1 MRRHQLINAF
11 VYGLAPDDP
20 LDTYD
25 SGNVEHT
32 SQLHV
37 NVERIR
43 VPEVLWQPNLGGLDQ
58 AGLGEIIEGVL
69 KGFGP
74 TERERLTS
82 VKLIFSLESLNV
94 GMKNST
100 VPSFLLAR

>member
-1 MRRHQLINAF
+1 LDQTAERLEMRRHQLINAF

-25 SGNVEHT
+25 SSNVEHT

-58 AGLGEIIEGVL
+58 AGLGEVIEGVL

-74 TERERLTS
+74 KERERLTS
-82 VKLIFSLESLNV
+82 V
-94 GMKNST
+94 
-100 VPSFLLAR
+100 R